1 MVEQSIRS
9 QATEP
14 ADRRVSRDV
23 QRRLLPRSAPRAE
36 GYDLAGGTT
45 LLDEGA
51 GETVWDWI
59 ELPDGRVALLAYQ
72 VQGRGL
78 PPSHHLAAA
87 RAVIRALART
97 EDPAAGILP
106 RANRAMAAAAVDG
119 DQFVACGMALIAGG
133 RLEWSSAGRLPA
145 GVIRR
150 GGTFE
155 ELGSHGPPLG
165 MMDGFRYGNATV
177 AMGPGDVFLALSR
190 ASSGLLRGAA
200 DLVAQVQGRTAR
212 DVVETLHR
220 ALRRSDEGGGREI
233 SVLFV
238 RKH

>member
-1 MVEQSIRS
+1 MVEQSIQS
-9 QATEP
+9 PVTEP

-23 QRRLLPRSAPRAE
+23 QRRLLPRSAPRAD

-45 LLDEGA
+45 LLEEGA
-51 GETVWDWI
+51 GETVWDWVG
-59 ELPDGRVALLAYQ
+59 LPNGRVALLAYQ
-72 VQGRGL
+72 VQGSGL
-78 PPSHHLAAA
+78 PPSHHLVAA
-87 RAVIRALART
+87 RAVVRALAADEGGT
-97 EDPAAGILP
+97 TTLFP
-106 RANRAMAAAAVDG
+106 RANRAMAAAAVTG
-119 DQFVACGMALIAGG
+119 DQFLACGMAVIAGG

-150 GGTFE
+150 NGTFE

-165 MMDGFRYGNATV
+165 MMDGFRYGSATLE
-177 AMGPGDVFLALSR
+177 MGPGDVFLALSR

-200 DLVAQVQGRTAR
+200 DLVSQVQGKTAKE
-212 DVVETLHR
+212 VVETLHR
-220 ALRRSDEGGGREI
+220 ALRRSEEGGDREI